1 MRASRL
7 ASEEQFSGYLAGI
20 PSRNFGQEIAGEET
34 MRRSKR
40 TERLGLSALS
50 SDLTSGTP
58 VADMLV
64 KVTSTRARTRH
75 CRLRQVSV

>member
-20 PSRNFGQEIAGEET
+20 PSRNFGQEIGEET